1 MDTTLQP
8 TWRIIAR
15 LLEIDANLFHEY
27 HYLNPLRVDQS
38 DQAEL

>member
-1 MDTTLQP
+1 MDATLQP
-8 TWRIIAR
+8 AWRIIAR
-15 LLEIDANLFHEY
+15 LIETDAGFFHEY